1 MIKTIQ
7 QPPVPKAGGD
17 LELSV
22 SYVREEMAER
32 HPRVVMNLVEYQ
44 WKQKKLQLRGET
56 ETERER
62 ERRDISATQK
72 LIALCFFCAADLKLR
87 KKNRNF
93 QVHHPCFVFSLCL
106 L

>member
-32 HPRVVMNLVEYQ
+32 HPRVVMNLVEIPM
-44 WKQKKLQLRGET
+44 ET
-56 ETERER
+56 ENATAKRE
-62 ERRDISATQK
+62 
-72 LIALCFFCAADLKLR
+72 
-87 KKNRNF
+87 
-93 QVHHPCFVFSLCL
+93 
-106 L
+106 

>member
-22 SYVREEMAER
+22 SYVREEMAAR
-32 HPRVVMNLVEYQ
+32 HPRVVMNLVEHQ
-44 WKQKKLQLRGET
+44 WKRKSYSSHT

-62 ERRDISATQK
+62 ESKDI
-72 LIALCFFCAADLKLR
+72 LY
-87 KKNRNF
+87 
-93 QVHHPCFVFSLCL
+93 
-106 L
+106 